1 MSGTDLAGLRA
12 EVAACAVCAPHL
24 PLGPR
29 PVLQVGA
36 GARLLI
42 AGQAPGRV
50 VHRRG
55 VPFDDRTGDA
65 LRAWLGIDRATFYDP
80 ERVAILPLGFCY
92 PGRGRGGDRPPRPE
106 CAPLWQAR
114 LLARMPA
121 IPPDPPARPPRPAP
135 SSGRPVQAQPD
146 PDGARISRLSA
157 EPFPVAPPL
166 PAQPPLVPS
175 PSLVRGRRPPG
186 ARDRSAASARLRGR
200 FAARQRRLVS
210 KS

>member
-1 MSGTDLAGLRA
+1 MSGTDLASLRA

-121 IPPDPPARPPRPAP
+121 IRLTLLL
-135 SSGRPVQAQPD
+135 GRHAQRHHL
-146 PDGARISRLSA
+146 GARC
-157 EPFPVAPPL
+157 EPSLTRTVLAFRDYLPSHFPL
-166 PAQPPLVPS
+166 PHPS
-175 PSLVRGRRPPG
+175 PRNRPWLHRHPWFEDDVLPALRTEVQRALVSPGVSPPG
-186 ARDRSAASARLRGR
+186 SVG
-200 FAARQRRLVS
+200 
-210 KS
+210 